1 MNKCLTEEEG
11 DLSFMALSKRYFKHM
26 LMRICV
32 VLMHVKICVP
42 MDHRGQ
48 HQVFSRITL
57 HLVLSQGLILVELEF
72 TNYLDWLV
80 IEAQASP
87 ASASQCTS

>member
-1 MNKCLTEEEG
+1 MEEEG
-11 DLSFMALSKRYFKHM
+11 DLRFVALYKKYFKHM
-26 LMRICV
+26 LMGICV

-48 HQVFSRITL
+48 HQVFFMITL
-57 HLVLSQGLILVELEF
+57 HLVLSQGLILVELE
-72 TNYLDWLV
+72 NYLEWLV
-80 IEAQASP
+80 IEAQASL

>member
-1 MNKCLTEEEG
+1 
-11 DLSFMALSKRYFKHM
+11 MALYKRCFKQM
-26 LMRICV
+26 LMWICV
-32 VLMHVKICVP
+32 VLMHVKIRVP

-48 HQVFSRITL
+48 RQVFSMITL

-80 IEAQASP
+80 IEV
-87 ASASQCTS
+87 